1 MIIMLNIE
9 LSISITRKFV
19 ISFQTASLSEL
30 ECKLFLLP
38 VSAAILNLSYITRR
52 TFTHIGL
59 ECARVSPFTVFM
71 QSSMKVSCVMK
82 VAAILVFGLLLA
94 AGGMKIHFAPRLKG
108 ACGAEHVDVLQS
120 RYA

>member
-1 MIIMLNIE
+1 MLNMLNIE

-30 ECKLFLLP
+30 ERKLFLLP
-38 VSAAILNLSYITRR
+38 VSAAILNLLYITGR
-52 TFTHIGL
+52 TFTHI